1 MNKEKIIKEIAEI
14 LLLDDEFD
22 LIQTSIE
29 FDSLSSLMLVE
40 FLDMNFS
47 ISINKDEINKFKC
60 LSDILKYIDD
70 NKS

>member
-47 ISINKDEINKFKC
+47 ISIKKDEINNFKC

-70 NKS
+70 NKG

>member
-70 NKS
+70 NKG